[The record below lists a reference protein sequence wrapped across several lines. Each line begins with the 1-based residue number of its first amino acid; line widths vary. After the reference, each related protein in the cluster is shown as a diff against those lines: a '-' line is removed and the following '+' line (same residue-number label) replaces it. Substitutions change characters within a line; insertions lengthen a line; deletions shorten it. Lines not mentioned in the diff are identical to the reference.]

1 MSAKQQNIEV
11 IHVLRN
17 AEPVAKFTIGL
28 MLAETRNI
36 ARFNESVLRGGWD
49 INYNNDQFM
58 KPNISDSELENLK
71 ERVEKQLNEGFED
84 RKIREL
90 LEIVKKHSTI
100 SDELSLTEDIN
111 ELMNTKMQISKVRR
125 VSRDILP
132 NSKYQYH

>member
-1 MSAKQQNIEV
+1 
-11 IHVLRN
+11 
-17 AEPVAKFTIGL
+17 

-49 INYNNDQFM
+49 KNFNNDQFM

-111 ELMNTKMQISKVRR
+111 ELMNTKMQISKARR

-132 NSKYQYH
+132 NKNIKTTNNLNIFDAQEFVDHTYLKQIIL

>member
-1 MSAKQQNIEV
+1 
-11 IHVLRN
+11 
-17 AEPVAKFTIGL
+17 

-49 INYNNDQFM
+49 KNFNNDQFM

-111 ELMNTKMQISKVRR
+111 ELMNTKMQISKARR

-132 NSKYQYH
+132 NSKYQNH

>member
-49 INYNNDQFM
+49 KNFNNDQFM

-111 ELMNTKMQISKVRR
+111 ELMNTKMQISKARR

>member
-84 RKIREL
+84 RKIREF

-111 ELMNTKMQISKVRR
+111 ELMNTKMQISKARR

>member
-17 AEPVAKFTIGL
+17 AEPVAEFTIGL

-49 INYNNDQFM
+49 KNFNNDQFM

-111 ELMNTKMQISKVRR
+111 ELMNTKMQISKARR